1 MKVRTYR
8 NDIGL
13 FCTDE
18 YDPILDEVEYLPYID
33 EEEDDHWY
41 YVGEGYGYL
50 LNGHPVN
57 NPDKWLEDD
66 RYYFYGRPDYASY
79 DDEGDDYNGCTDD
92 FYYGSPSYFEDY
104 PEEA

>member
-18 YDPILDEVEYLPYID
+18 YDPLLDEPEYLPYID
-33 EEEDDHWY
+33 DDEEDDEWY
-41 YVGEGYGYL
+41 WVGEGHGYL
-50 LNGHPVN
+50 FNGQWVED
-57 NPDKWLEDD
+57 PDKQL
-66 RYYFYGRPDYASY
+66 A
-79 DDEGDDYNGCTDD
+79 DDYYMEDRPGYCDD
-92 FYYGSPSYFEDY
+92 YYDYYDPPSYFEDY

>member
-1 MKVRTYR
+1 MKIRTYR

-18 YDPILDEVEYLPYID
+18 YDPILDEAEYLPYID

-41 YVGEGYGYL
+41 YVGEGHGYL
-50 LNGHPVN
+50 FNGHPVN

-66 RYYFYGRPDYASY
+66 D
-79 DDEGDDYNGCTDD
+79 GDDYNGCTDD
-92 FYYGSPSYFEDY
+92 FYYGPPSYFEDY